1 MLHTFHR
8 SRLAQHYYRLH
19 SFLLHQPRHMRK
31 GVLLKDVCFRTVVAC
46 LYAAFFIAHLLAI
59 TPDTPR
65 QPGTLPYFSYQTAT
79 HKNTGI
85 SIEQSGPISPQALNF
100 RLNKRYHPE
109 EWTFIPVA
117 GIAYTYF
124 FPVPEKKWGTYFPAT
139 RTTHFRVSLQLRGPP
154 AEA

>member
-1 MLHTFHR
+1 MLPNSSGMPVCSLFHCTFISYHTGYSPATGNASLF
-8 SRLAQHYYRLH
+8 
-19 SFLLHQPRHMRK
+19 FL
-31 GVLLKDVCFRTVVAC
+31 
-46 LYAAFFIAHLLAI
+46 
-59 TPDTPR
+59 
-65 QPGTLPYFSYQTAT
+65 SN
-79 HKNTGI
+79 KNTGI